1 MPALTTIQLRRGSS
15 SLWAASN
22 SPLAQGELGY
32 DTTIKKF
39 KIGDGTS
46 LWSSLSWAN
55 ITGADFVGTSG
66 INVSYASASGTM
78 TVSVTGLSSSYL
90 SDFSSA
96 VSGLLPV
103 KSIIAGSNI
112 TVTPTGDKGFVISSP
127 VNSDTVKDL
136 IGSTITGVSGIRAS
150 YDNTS
155 KVETISVTGL
165 TSSYISDFN
174 TSVSGLVSGVYA
186 PLTSPALTGTPTA
199 PTAAADTNTTQIA
212 STAFVIGQASSSN
225 PLMDGTVAV
234 GTSKKYARADHV
246 HPTDTTR
253 AALAGATFTG
263 AVSIPSGTGNFNTLT
278 VNSTAV
284 SLNGHTHTSSNI
296 TDFNTAVSGLL
307 GVKSLVQGSGIGI
320 TNNAGAQTISI
331 TGIPSSLITDLGNI
345 ATTQVIGRT
354 GIALSYDAVSD
365 TMYIDTTGVSFSG
378 HTHSWSNITDAST
391 KATLTELSY
400 LSGVVPGTA
409 SSGRAL
415 VVDNSKNLTG
425 INTLTTVSDV
435 IVGGNLTVQGTTT
448 TVNSSTINIGDNIIR
463 VNTSGLS
470 TGGMEVYTGSTT
482 QSIVWNNVS
491 NRWEFSG
498 GNVYTSGNFIGNLSG
513 NASTVTNG
521 VYTTDTGTV
530 TSAMIADNTIV
541 NADINSSAA
550 ISYSKLNLSSSIVNA
565 DISNSAAIADSKLAT
580 ISTAGKVSNSA
591 TTATNANT
599 ASAIVSRD
607 ASGNFSAGTITA
619 NLSGNA
625 TSVTNGVY
633 TTDTGTVTS
642 TMIADNTIV
651 NADIN
656 SAAAIAYSKLNLSA
670 SIVNADIGAAAAI
683 AYSKLN
689 LSSGI
694 VNSDIS
700 ASAAIVDTKLATI
713 STSGKVSNSATTAT
727 SSNTASAIVARDASG
742 NFTAGTIT
750 ASLSGNATSVTN
762 GVYTTDTGTVT
773 NTMLAGSIANSKLL
787 NSSVIIGST
796 AVSLGSTVTAFS
808 GLSTVTATTF
818 IGSLSGT
825 ANNVV
830 TNANL
835 TGPITSIGNAT
846 TISTGVID
854 NSHIS
859 STGAIAYSKL
869 NLSSSIVNADVS
881 SSAAIAYSKLNL
893 AGNIV
898 NADINAA
905 ASISYS
911 KLNLS
916 SSVTNSDVATN
927 AAIAYSK
934 LNLVSGITNNDISA
948 TGAIAYSK
956 LNLSTSIVNADIAA
970 SAAIVDTKLATIST
984 SGKVSNS
991 ATTAT
996 SANTAS
1002 AIVARDASGN
1012 FTAGT
1017 ITASLSGNA
1026 TSVTNGVY
1034 TTDTGTVTNTMLAGS
1049 IANAK
1054 LLNSS
1059 VTLGSTSIS
1068 LGGTASTI
1076 AGLTSI
1082 SGVSAASPT
1091 TLVYCLID
1099 GGTP

>member
-46 LWSSLSWAN
+46 LWSSLPWAN
-55 ITGADFVGTSG
+55 ITGADFTGTSG
-66 INVSYASASGTM
+66 ISISYASASGTM

-103 KSIIAGSNI
+103 KSVIAGNNI
-112 TVTPTGDKGFVISSP
+112 TITPTGDKGFIISSP

-150 YDNTS
+150 YDSTS

-165 TSSYISDFN
+165 NSSYIGDFN
-174 TSVSGLVSGVYA
+174 TSVSGLVNGIYA
-186 PLTSPALTGTPTA
+186 PLNSPALVGTPTV
-199 PTAAADTNTTQIA
+199 PTAAVNTNTTQIA
-212 STAFVIGQASSSN
+212 STAFVLGQASSTN
-225 PLMDGTVAV
+225 PLMDGTATF
-234 GTSKKYARADHV
+234 GTSNKYSREDHV

-263 AVSIPSGTGNFNTLT
+263 AVSIPNGTGNFNTLT

-296 TDFNTAVSGLL
+296 TDFNSAVSGLM
-307 GVKSLVQGSGIGI
+307 GVKALVGTSGIGI
-320 TNNAGAQTISI
+320 VNSAGTHTVAI

-345 ATTQVIGRT
+345 ATTEVVGRT
-354 GIALSYDAVSD
+354 GVALSYDSVLD

-378 HTHSWSNITDAST
+378 HTHTWSNLTDAST
-391 KATLTELSY
+391 KATLTELAY
-400 LSGVVPGTA
+400 LSGVAPGTA
-409 SSGRAL
+409 SASRAL
-415 VVDNSKNLTG
+415 VVDASKNLTG

-435 IVGGNLTVQGTTT
+435 VVGGNLTVQGTTT

-498 GNVYTSGNFIGNLSG
+498 GNVYTSGNFVGNLTG
-513 NASTVTNG
+513 NAST
-521 VYTTDTGTV
+521 
-530 TSAMIADNTIV
+530 
-541 NADINSSAA
+541 
-550 ISYSKLNLSSSIVNA
+550 
-565 DISNSAAIADSKLAT
+565 
-580 ISTAGKVSNSA
+580 
-591 TTATNANT
+591 
-599 ASAIVSRD
+599 
-607 ASGNFSAGTITA
+607 
-619 NLSGNA
+619 
-625 TSVTNGVY
+625 VTNGVY

-656 SAAAIAYSKLNLSA
+656 SAAAIAYSKLNLSS
-670 SIVNADIGAAAAI
+670 SIVNADIANSAAI
-683 AYSKLN
+683 ADS
-689 LSSGI
+689 
-694 VNSDIS
+694 
-700 ASAAIVDTKLATI
+700 KLATI
-713 STSGKVSNSATTAT
+713 STAGKISNSATTAT
-727 SSNTASAIVARDASG
+727 NANTASAIVSRDASG
-742 NFTAGTIT
+742 NFSAGTIT

-773 NTMLAGSIANSKLL
+773 STMIANNTIIDADI
-787 NSSVIIGST
+787 NS
-796 AVSLGSTVTAFS
+796 AA
-808 GLSTVTATTF
+808 
-818 IGSLSGT
+818 
-825 ANNVV
+825 
-830 TNANL
+830 
-835 TGPITSIGNAT
+835 
-846 TISTGVID
+846 
-854 NSHIS
+854 
-859 STGAIAYSKL
+859 AIAYSKL
-869 NLSSSIVNADVS
+869 NLSGSVVNADIGA
-881 SSAAIAYSKLNL
+881 SAAIA
-893 AGNIV
+893 
-898 NADINAA
+898 
-905 ASISYS
+905 YS

-996 SANTAS
+996 STNTAS

-1068 LGGTASTI
+1068 LGSTVSTI